1 MTEVLYLK
9 DCYIKEF
16 EATVINV
23 KDNKYIILDKTA
35 FYPIGGGQPNDTGK
49 IVSNGIEYNVVF
61 VGKFDGNISHEVDKE
76 GLKEGDKVHC
86 IINWERRHK
95 LMRMH
100 TAAHILD
107 SVIHK
112 ESGALFTGN
121 QLGED
126 KSRLD
131 FNLETFDRERMASYI
146 EKANEEIKK
155 AKDVKI
161 SFMSKEEASKL
172 SMLLEWDYGDMKEL
186 RVIDIEGIDKQP
198 CGGTHI
204 KNTSEIKK
212 IIFDSVDNK
221 GKGRKRL
228 YFKLAD

>member
-9 DCYIKEF
+9 DCYLKEF
-16 EATVINV
+16 DTEIVNV
-23 KDNKYIILDKTA
+23 KDGKYIILDKTA
-35 FYPIGGGQPNDTGK
+35 FYPVGGGEPNDTGK
-49 IVSNGIEYNVVF
+49 IIFNDQEYNVVF
-61 VGKFDGNISHEVDKE
+61 VGKFENEISHEVDKE
-76 GLKEGDKVHC
+76 GLEIGNKVHC
-86 IINWERRHK
+86 VVNWERRYR

-131 FNLETFDRERMASYI
+131 FNLETFDKERMKSYI
-146 EKANEEIKK
+146 YKANQEINKN
-155 AKDVKI
+155 KDVIIK
-161 SFMSKEEASKL
+161 FMPRKEAEKF
-172 SMLLEWDYGDMKEL
+172 SMLPDWDYGDLDEL
-186 RVIDIEGIDKQP
+186 RVIDIEDIDFQP
-198 CGGTHI
+198 CGGCHV
-204 KNTSEIKK
+204 KNTSEIKGVE
-212 IIFDSVDNK
+212 FVSVDNK

-228 YFKLAD
+228 YFTLVD

>member
-9 DCYIKEF
+9 DCYLKEF
-16 EATVINV
+16 DATVISV
-23 KDNKYIILDKTA
+23 KDNKYITLDKTA
-35 FYPIGGGQPNDTGK
+35 FYPVSGGQPNDTGK
-49 IVSNGIEYNVVF
+49 IISSGIEYNIIF
-61 VGKFDGNISHEVDKE
+61 VGKFDNNISHEVDKE
-76 GLKEGDKVHC
+76 GLKQGNKVHC
-86 IINWERRHK
+86 IIDWNRRYK

-131 FNLETFDRERMASYI
+131 FNLETFDREKMQSYI
-146 EKANEEIKK
+146 TKANEEIKK
-155 AKDVKI
+155 SKEVKI
-161 SFMSKEEASKL
+161 SFMPKEEASKL

-204 KNTSEIKK
+204 KNTSEIKE

-221 GKGRKRL
+221 GKGRKRI
-228 YFKLAD
+228 YFKLKD